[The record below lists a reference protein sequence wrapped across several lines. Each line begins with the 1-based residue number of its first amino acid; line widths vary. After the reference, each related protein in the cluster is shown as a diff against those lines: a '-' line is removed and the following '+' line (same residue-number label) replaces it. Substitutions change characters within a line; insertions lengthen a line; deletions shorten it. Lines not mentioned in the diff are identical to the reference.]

1 MPGVFYISVKKVRVP
16 ERIFFFSP
24 YELFI
29 GKIKA
34 ACVNDGKILQTRYR
48 IRSAVL
54 HGS

>member
-1 MPGVFYISVKKVRVP
+1 MPGVFYISAKKEVRVP
-16 ERIFFFSP
+16 KKICFP

-34 ACVNDGKILQTRYR
+34 ACVNDGKILQNRYC
-48 IRSAVL
+48 IRSVVL

>member
-16 ERIFFFSP
+16 KKDLFP

-34 ACVNDGKILQTRYR
+34 ACGNDGKILQTRYC
-48 IRSAVL
+48 IRSVVL